1 MAVDT
6 LYTGGRVRTFDPE
19 QPWAEAIG
27 VIGDRITYVGPAA
40 DAPAAW
46 QTVAL
51 EGRLVTPGVADTH
64 NHLLLGFDDLAVSLD
79 QVQSLDV
86 VRSRIAAF
94 AQAHPEL
101 DWICAE
107 NALYS
112 VVENRRPNADDLA
125 GVTDRP
131 VFITTYD
138 QHSVWL
144 NRPALARL
152 GILNGGE
159 IAWGNPEIDRTT
171 GEPTGWVTD
180 FYTSAMTVDGL
191 AQLQRDIPMYSP
203 DRRYRKIVNSLDMAR
218 RSGITTVVEPQVPL
232 AELPLFDRAEREG
245 ELTSRVIAAIYHPVG
260 ADGDFRARIT
270 EAIRETPQ
278 HDRFRLGMV
287 KLYADDVIEPHTAA
301 MLEDYANRPG
311 HRGHTSL
318 EPLEF
323 TRLFV
328 ELDRLGYQVH
338 THATGDWGIRLTL
351 DAIEAAQRTNGARDA
366 RHGIV
371 HVECLAPEDL
381 PRFRELGVVAAMQP
395 RHASPDLVAG
405 TWMENVGE
413 ARWDRAWR
421 FRSMIESGARVTF
434 SSDWQVGEMDPLVG
448 VYSAMTRARLDGADA
463 WTPDERLD
471 LDRTLEAYTKG
482 GAGAF
487 HHENALGM
495 LRPGYLADLVVW
507 SGDLYAMEPAEILAQ
522 HADLTVV
529 GGTAVHDHRGELGGP
544 SAGASAPDPGG
555 AGQHC
560 GEPAAAHAHGTGHD
574 GVHHGH
580 GAGHGSEH
588 AG

>member
-6 LYTGGRVRTFDPE
+6 LFTGGRIRTFDPE
-19 QPWAEAIG
+19 RPWAEALG
-27 VIGDRITYVGPAA
+27 VTGDRISYIGPAV
-40 DAPAAW
+40 DAPAARR
-46 QTVAL
+46 TVQL
-51 EGRLVTPGVADTH
+51 EGRLLTPGVADTH

-86 VRSRIAAF
+86 VRARIAEF
-94 AQAHPEL
+94 AETHPEL

-112 VVENRRPNADDLA
+112 VVEGRRPNADDLV

-144 NRPALARL
+144 NRPALAKL
-152 GILNGGE
+152 GITGGGNAAGGD
-159 IAWGNPEIDRTT
+159 IAWGNPEIDRAT

-180 FYTSAMTVDGL
+180 FYTSAMTIDGL
-191 AQLQRDIPMYSP
+191 AELQRDIPMYSP
-203 DRRYRKIVNSLDMAR
+203 DRRYRKIVNSLDMAA

-232 AELPLFDRAEREG
+232 AELDLFARAEREG
-245 ELTSRVIAAIYHPVG
+245 RLTSRTIAAIYHPVG

-278 HDRFRLGMV
+278 HERFALGPV

-318 EPLEF
+318 EPTEF
-323 TRLFV
+323 TKLFV

-351 DAIEAAQRTNGARDA
+351 DSIEAAQRANGRVDA

-381 PRFRELGVVAAMQP
+381 PRFNELGVVAAMQP

-421 FRSMIESGARVTF
+421 FRSMIDSGARVTF
-434 SSDWQVGEMDPLVG
+434 F
-448 VYSAMTRARLDGADA
+448 
-463 WTPDERLD
+463 ERL
-471 LDRTLEAYTKG
+471 AG
-482 GAGAF
+482 GRDGSAHRSLQRHDPGPTRRAGR
-487 HHENALGM
+487 L
-495 LRPGYLADLVVW
+495 
-507 SGDLYAMEPAEILAQ
+507 
-522 HADLTVV
+522 
-529 GGTAVHDHRGELGGP
+529 
-544 SAGASAPDPGG
+544 DPGG
-555 AGQHC
+555 AARPRPRARGLHE
-560 GEPAAAHAHGTGHD
+560 GRHRRLPPRGRARHAARGRARRRRRLVGGSLR
-574 GVHHGH
+574 H
-580 GAGHGSEH
+580 GAGGDPRAARRAHRGRRH
-588 AG
+588 RDP

>member
-6 LYTGGRVRTFDPE
+6 LFTGGRIRTFDPE
-19 QPWAEAIG
+19 QPWAEALGIT
-27 VIGDRITYVGPAA
+27 GDRISYVGSAE
-40 DAPAAW
+40 DAPAARR
-46 QTVAL
+46 TVQL
-51 EGRLVTPGVADTH
+51 EGRLLTPGVADTH

-86 VRSRIAAF
+86 VRARIAEF
-94 AQAHPEL
+94 AETHPEL

-112 VVENRRPNADDLA
+112 VVEGRRPRAEDLV
-125 GVTDRP
+125 GVTDKP

-144 NRPALARL
+144 NRPALAKL
-152 GILNGGE
+152 GILNGGD
-159 IAWGNPEIDRTT
+159 IAWGNPEIDATT

-180 FYTSAMTVDGL
+180 FYTSAMTIAGL
-191 AQLQRDIPMYSP
+191 AELQRDIPMYSP
-203 DRRYRKIVNSLDMAR
+203 DRRYRKITNSLEMAA
-218 RSGITTVVEPQVPL
+218 SVGITSVVEPQVPL
-232 AELPLFDRAEREG
+232 AELDLFARAEREG
-245 ELTSRVIAAIYHPVG
+245 KLTSRTIAAIYHSVG

-278 HDRFRLGMV
+278 HDRFSLGPV

-301 MLEDYANRPG
+301 MLQDYANRPG

-318 EPLEF
+318 EPTEF
-323 TRLFV
+323 TKLFV

-338 THATGDWGIRLTL
+338 THATGDWGIQLTL
-351 DAIEAAQRTNGARDA
+351 DSIEAAQRVNGARDA

-405 TWMENVGE
+405 TWMDNVGE

-421 FRSMIESGARVTF
+421 FKSMIDSGARVTF

-448 VYSAMTRARLDGADA
+448 VYSAMTRARLDGQDP
-463 WTPDERLD
+463 WTIGERLD

-482 GAGAF
+482 GAEAF
-487 HHENALGM
+487 HREDRLGM
-495 LRPGYLADLVVW
+495 LKVGYLADAVAW
-507 SGDLYAMEPAEILAQ
+507 SGDLYGMEPAEILEQ
-522 HADLTVV
+522 RADLTIV
-529 GGTAVHDHRGELGGP
+529 GGHPIHDVRGELGGSAAAATVQDPAGDGQTCAEP
-544 SAGASAPDPGG
+544 SADH
-555 AGQHC
+555 HC
-560 GEPAAAHAHGTGHD
+560 HSHE
-574 GVHHGH
+574 
-580 GAGHGSEH
+580 
-588 AG
+588 

>member
-6 LYTGGRVRTFDPE
+6 LYTGGRIRTFDPA
-19 QPWAEAIG
+19 QPWAEALG
-27 VIGDRITYVGPAA
+27 VTGDRISYVGSSA
-40 DAPAAW
+40 DAPAARRTI
-46 QTVAL
+46 QL

-86 VRSRIAAF
+86 VRQRIAEF
-94 AQAHPEL
+94 AETHPEL

-112 VVENRRPNADDLA
+112 VVEGRRPNADDLV
-125 GVTDRP
+125 GTTDKP

-144 NRPALARL
+144 NRPAMAKL
-152 GILNGGE
+152 GILNGGD
-159 IAWGNPEIDRTT
+159 IAWGNPEIDPTT

-180 FYTSAMTVDGL
+180 FYTSAMTIDGL
-191 AQLQRDIPMYSP
+191 AELQRDIPMYSP
-203 DRRYRKIVNSLDMAR
+203 DRRYNKIVNSLDMAAKV
-218 RSGITTVVEPQVPL
+218 GITTVVEPQVPL
-232 AELPLFDRAEREG
+232 AELDLFARAEREG
-245 ELTSRVIAAIYHPVG
+245 KLTSRTIAAIYHPVG
-260 ADGDFRARIT
+260 ADGDFRSRIT

-278 HDRFRLGMV
+278 HERFSLGPV

-318 EPLEF
+318 EPTEF
-323 TRLFV
+323 TKLFV

-351 DAIEAAQRTNGARDA
+351 DSIEAAQRANGARDA

-381 PRFRELGVVAAMQP
+381 PRFAELGVVAAMQP
-395 RHASPDLVAG
+395 RHSSPDLVAG

-421 FRSMIESGARVTF
+421 YRSMIESGARVTF

-448 VYSAMTRARLDGADA
+448 VYAAMTRARLDGSDA
-463 WTPDERLD
+463 WTLGERLD

-482 GAGAF
+482 GAEAF
-487 HHENALGM
+487 HREDAVGM
-495 LRPGYLADLVVW
+495 LKTGYLADLVVW
-507 SGDLYAMEPAEILAQ
+507 SGDLYGMEPAEILEQ
-522 HADLTVV
+522 SADLTVV
-529 GGTAVHDHRGELGGP
+529 GGSPIHDAHGELDG
-544 SAGASAPDPGG
+544 SAAAAGAKDPGG
-555 AGQHC
+555 AGQSC
-560 GEPAAAHAHGTGHD
+560 GEPVGD
-574 GVHHGH
+574 HHGH
-580 GAGHGSEH
+580 SHSH
-588 AG
+588 

>member
-6 LYTGGRVRTFDPE
+6 LYTGGRIRTFDPA
-19 QPWAEAIG
+19 QPWVEALG
-27 VIGDRITYVGPAA
+27 VTGDRISYAGSAA
-40 DAPAAW
+40 DAPAARH
-46 QTVAL
+46 TVQL

-86 VRSRIAAF
+86 VRARIGEF
-94 AQAHPEL
+94 AEAHPEL

-112 VVENRRPNADDLA
+112 VVEGRRPHADDLV

-144 NRPALARL
+144 NRPALAKL
-152 GILNGGE
+152 GILNGAD
-159 IAWGNPEIDRTT
+159 IAWGNPEKDPTT

-180 FYTSAMTVDGL
+180 FYTSAMTIAGL
-191 AQLQRDIPMYSP
+191 AELQRDIPMYSP
-203 DRRYRKIVNSLDMAR
+203 DRRYRKITNSLEMAAKV
-218 RSGITTVVEPQVPL
+218 GITTVVEPQVPL
-232 AELPLFDRAEREG
+232 AELDLFARAEREG
-245 ELTSRVIAAIYHPVG
+245 KLTSRTIAAIYHAVG

-278 HDRFRLGMV
+278 HERFSLGPV

-311 HRGHTSL
+311 HRGHPSL
-318 EPLEF
+318 EPTEF
-323 TRLFV
+323 TKLYV

-338 THATGDWGIRLTL
+338 THAIGDWGVRLTL
-351 DAIEAAQRTNGARDA
+351 DSLEEAIRVNGARDA

-371 HVECLAPEDL
+371 HAEVLAPQDL
-381 PRFRELGVVAAMQP
+381 PRFQQLGMVAAMQP

-413 ARWDRAWR
+413 ERWDRAWR
-421 FRSMIESGARVTF
+421 FKSMIDSGAHVTF
-434 SSDWQVGEMDPLVG
+434 SSDWQVGEMDPLIG
-448 VYSAMTRARLDGADA
+448 LYSAMTRARLDGQDA

-471 LDRTLEAYTKG
+471 LDRALRAYTLG
-482 GAGAF
+482 GAEAF
-487 HHENALGM
+487 HREDQVGM
-495 LRPGYLADLVVW
+495 LRPGMLADLVVW
-507 SGDLYAMEPAEILAQ
+507 SGDLYAMEPAELLAQ
-522 HADLTVV
+522 RADLTVV
-529 GGTAVHDHRGELGGP
+529 GGAPIHDERGELGGLAA
-544 SAGASAPDPGG
+544 AGQMADPGG
-555 AGQHC
+555 AGQSC
-560 GEPAAAHAHGTGHD
+560 GEPHGDHDHAH
-574 GVHHGH
+574 
-580 GAGHGSEH
+580 
-588 AG
+588 